1 MHSLPLV
8 AVDLRA
14 TVSRCVAEKG
24 PVARRSTATSGR
36 DPLCAS

>member
-8 AVDLRA
+8 VVDLPA
-14 TVSRCVAEKG
+14 TG
-24 PVARRSTATSGR
+24 PFSATHLLTVARRSTATSGR